1 MTSISKSVTK
11 RLRQQSAAPSL
22 REQYEIWFQKGLTR
36 NRSPFRPETAKSYKS
51 QLEKNVLPFIG
62 NFPLDTVGNTV
73 LKDLAAALKQQG
85 LSPATITR
93 NLNNV
98 KDIRASA
105 KNQDGE
111 QLYPYVWDT
120 DFIDAPIIDKKQ
132 QRRPIASAQAVSD
145 AIKCTSGPMRA
156 LVALLA
162 GSGLRVNEALAVTIT
177 AHPDNGWGTV
187 WLPEQS
193 KIIVRTQ
200 RSGGYLTG
208 GKTVPVKTEAG
219 NREVDLA
226 PELNEFLSKTLS
238 DNGLGTQF
246 LKSEGFYRQELV
258 KCGILGGFHSLR
270 RFRVTHLRLQGVP
283 DALIHFWVGHED
295 STVTGRYTE
304 VGPEIEARKLQAARA
319 GLGFTLP
326 EAS

>member
-1 MTSISKSVTK
+1 MAKKST
-11 RLRQQSAAPSL
+11 APTL

-36 NRSPFRPETAKSYKS
+36 NRNPFRPETAQTYKS
-51 QLEKNVLPFIG
+51 QLEKNVLPYIGGYRLDVIG
-62 NFPLDTVGNTV
+62 NKV
-73 LKDLAAALKQQG
+73 LKDLANRLKLEH
-85 LSPATITR
+85 LSPSTITR

-132 QRRPIASAQAVSD
+132 QKRPVASAQAVSD
-145 AIKCTSGPMRA
+145 ALKCTSGPTRA

-162 GSGLRVNEALAVTIT
+162 GSGLRVNEALAIVRQ
-177 AHPDNGWGTV
+177 PDWRDDGTV
-187 WLPEQS
+187 WIPELS
-193 KIIVRTQ
+193 KVIIRTQ

-226 PELNEFLSKTLS
+226 PELNEFLVKVLA
-238 DNGLGTQF
+238 DNGFGTQF